1 MTNRTDT
8 RPPDWLNLDDVLA
21 PEVRQR
27 LEQHQRTMAETIIS
41 VRSVFEDAQATLG
54 RADSTIGDL
63 PEDAFDWIMAN
74 TVVGDVD
81 KLARAFAATV
91 APDDS
96 MTGSADQLNA
106 ELAKV
111 PGLR

>member
-8 RPPDWLNLDDVLA
+8 RPPAWLNLDDVLA

-27 LEQHQRTMAETIIS
+27 LEQHQRTVAETITS
-41 VRSVFEDAQATLG
+41 VRSVFEDAQATI
-54 RADSTIGDL
+54 RQADASIGEL

-74 TVVGDVD
+74 TVVGDID
-81 KLARAFAATV
+81 KLTRAFAATV

-96 MTGSADQLNA
+96 MSGSADQLDA